1 MARRSHVKIKILT
14 ANSLQFDF
22 SPWKESIN
30 LAFIDGGH
38 DVDTASSD
46 TQNALMM
53 LSRTKRPPRHAGK
66 WSHEYGR
73 CCCKA
78 TAIGCLKFS

>member
-1 MARRSHVKIKILT
+1 MARRSHAKIKILT

-22 SPWKESIN
+22 SPWKESID
-30 LAFIDGGH
+30 LAFIDGAH
-38 DVDTASSD
+38 DMDTASSD

-53 LSRTKRPPRHAGK
+53 ISRAGGPPRCAGK
-66 WSHEYGR
+66 WSHEYCR
-73 CCCKA
+73 HCCKA